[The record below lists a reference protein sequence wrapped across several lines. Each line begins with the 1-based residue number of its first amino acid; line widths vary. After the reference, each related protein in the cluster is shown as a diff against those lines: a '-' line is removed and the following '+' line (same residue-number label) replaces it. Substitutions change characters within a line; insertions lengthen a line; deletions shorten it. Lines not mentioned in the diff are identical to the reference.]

1 MGLKRDVAGCS
12 SRQCSWST
20 DGLAADVWGQP
31 LFLLYFDAK
40 FAMSAIN
47 WSAGYVLL
55 VLFDATLCQLP
66 GHKLRKWMYVNMILR
81 LWFGAYLKLGPRAN
95 SLKKTR
101 QLGSDWARV
110 STRKVD
116 GHWPPGTICGQKVAI
131 WVFEHLG
138 PFSSG
143 NLTALLRINIEK
155 NDFPEG
161 CPVARGS
168 GPRCLFLTS
177 SFLNAGPFKAL
188 QPLYFFVGQMWLQ
201 RNGRTFAGIVDP
213 PSIVYLINFVSCQF
227 WLPTSCW
234 KEFKPKDLCEKMVKA
249 ENRWCQIWKNGYCKL
264 L

>member
-1 MGLKRDVAGCS
+1 M
-12 SRQCSWST
+12 
-20 DGLAADVWGQP
+20 
-31 LFLLYFDAK
+31 
-40 FAMSAIN
+40 
-47 WSAGYVLL
+47 VLL
-55 VLFDATLCQLP
+55 QMFEDSHSSFCTSMQSLQCQQSIEVQDTCFLCFLMRPFVNSLVISWESECMLISYIWSCVCDLGHIWNLDQGRIPWRKQGSLGQIEPGSLP
-66 GHKLRKWMYVNMILR
+66 GKLMDID
-81 LWFGAYLKLGPRAN
+81 
-95 SLKKTR
+95 R
-101 QLGSDWARV
+101 QAPFVVKRWRSESS
-110 STRKVD
+110 ST
-116 GHWPPGTICGQKVAI
+116 
-131 WVFEHLG
+131 FG

-249 ENRWCQIWKNGYCKL
+249 ENRWCQNKTRVL
-264 L
+264 

>member
-1 MGLKRDVAGCS
+1 M
-12 SRQCSWST
+12 
-20 DGLAADVWGQP
+20 
-31 LFLLYFDAK
+31 
-40 FAMSAIN
+40 
-47 WSAGYVLL
+47 VLL
-55 VLFDATLCQLP
+55 QMFEDSHSSFCTSMQSLQCQQSIEVQDTCFLCFLMRP
-66 GHKLRKWMYVNMILR
+66 FVNSLVISWESECMLILYMILR